1 MRRLPLLISVALMLA
16 CTACGTKTVD
26 IRARFDASDAQ
37 YILQNGRNTIE
48 ILGFVRIPSGDI
60 TLCSDFPVE
69 LWPVTDFSREL
80 VNGIAGSENGGE
92 YVYFINALYG
102 GMEITESQEYRRF
115 REYVMASP
123 CDADGRA
130 AFAGVPDGE
139 YYVYLYMTWND
150 LVPSILP
157 GIIPGNIPMAGH
169 IVDRVRVAGGQTLQ
183 HTLSRAQDVSAR
195 IYRIIID
202 LDHR

>member
-1 MRRLPLLISVALMLA
+1 MKRLPLLISVVLMLS
-16 CTACGTKTVD
+16 CSACGTKTVD
-26 IRARFDASDAQ
+26 VRARFNASDAQ
-37 YILQNGRNTIE
+37 YISQNGRNKIE
-48 ILGFVRIPSGDI
+48 ILGFVRIPSGGI
-60 TLCSDFPVE
+60 SLCSDFPVE

-80 VNGIAGSENGGE
+80 VKGIAGSENGGE
-92 YVYFINALYG
+92 YVYFIHPLY
-102 GMEITESQEYRRF
+102 GMEITESLEYRRF

-150 LVPSILP
+150 LGPSILP
-157 GIIPGNIPMAGH
+157 GILPGNIPMAGH

-183 HTLSRAQDVSAR
+183 HTLSRAQDDSAPYYKKSR
-195 IYRIIID
+195 VIPD
-202 LDHR
+202 